1 MISTKTSDVVA
12 VLNSSFTQV
21 FTGAGIIKAEIRKSS
36 KVMSHPVENGQ
47 TIEDEIVLQP
57 TEINLSIVLSPT
69 SYRSTYNEIKGLYD
83 KREIL
88 TVQTKVESY
97 SSMVIEELPHD
108 EDGSIFDTIALGIR
122 LKEVRFVETEYE
134 AYTPVKVRNPA
145 DASNKK
151 TGEAKTTTDNNK
163 NWGSILGGLGVGR

>member
-1 MISTKTSDVVA
+1 MITDVVA

-21 FTGAGIIKAEIRKSS
+21 FTGAGIIKAEVRKNS

-57 TEINLSIVLSPT
+57 TEINLSIVLNPST
-69 SYRSTYNEIKGLYD
+69 YKSTYNEIKGLYD

-97 SSMVIEELPHD
+97 ASMVIEELPHD

-134 AYTPVKVRNPA
+134 AYTPTKVRNPA

-151 TGEAKTTTDNNK
+151 TGEAKTEEVNK
-163 NWGSILGGLGVGR
+163 KEGYLLVFGKTLGL